1 MSKKFDNKIL
11 LYVFLALIIIFAG
24 VKLYN
29 RKFTDSTLNTK
40 IVDIDT
46 TRVTKLLLYPLSEKK
61 NEIKFYKEGKDW
73 KLSKGKLIV
82 EPESNAIK
90 NFFAML
96 LDIKVQR
103 LASKDKTKWSEY
115 NLTDS
120 MATQVK
126 VYEGEKLALNLYI
139 GKFNYQRSNDQY
151 QMYGRGISGSTYVRL
166 GGEPEVYVVDGFLTF
181 TFNQQFN
188 AFRKQSIARLEK
200 EKVNKL
206 TFKYPGDSS
215 FTITQSG
222 KNWMIGDQKADSAK
236 MEEFLN
242 SLNYKNSS
250 SFDDNFIPSGM
261 AQYNLIVE
269 GKDMKALTIDGYIRA
284 NDSYILNSNQNSN
297 SWFSS
302 PYKGLFTEIFKSKKS
317 FFKTDKKKK

>member
-29 RKFTDSTLNTK
+29 LKFTDSTLNTK

-46 TRVTKLLLYPLSEKK
+46 SRVTKLLLYPTTEKRD
-61 NEIKFYKEGKDW
+61 EIKFYKEGKDW

-82 EPESNAIK
+82 DPESNAIQ
-90 NFFAML
+90 NFFAL
-96 LDIKVQR
+96 LLNIKVQR
-103 LASKDKTKWSEY
+103 LASKEKSKWPEY
-115 NLTDS
+115 NLTDTA
-120 MATQVK
+120 ATRVK
-126 VYEGEKLALNLYI
+126 VYQGDKLTLDLYI
-139 GKFNYQRSNDQY
+139 GKFNYQRSNDPY
-151 QMYGRGISGSTYVRL
+151 QMYGRGISGSTFVRL

-188 AFRKQSIARLEK
+188 SFRKQSIARLEK

-215 FTITQSG
+215 FTISQSG

-236 MEEFLN
+236 MAEYLN

-250 SFDDNFIPSGM
+250 SFDDNFVPSGM
-261 AQYNLIVE
+261 AQYNLIIE
-269 GKDMKALTIDGYIRA
+269 GKDMKTLAIDGYVRA
-284 NDSYILNSNQNSN
+284 NDSYILNSNQNSK

-317 FFKTDKKKK
+317 FFKDEKKKK